1 MNLKNIKK
9 VHIIGIEG
17 AGTSALALMF
27 NSYGI
32 KVSGSDEGDHFYF
45 DTLKNKGIKIFHGFK
60 ANNISK
66 DVDLIIYST
75 AFKPETNVELEAAL
89 RGKTKVIN
97 YPKALSMLF
106 ENKYGIAVAGTHGKT
121 TTTAWLAY
129 VLDKSGYAPSAIVGS
144 KVLQFN
150 NSSLVGKSEYF
161 IVETDEYQNKLKY
174 YFPKAAILNNIEYDH
189 PDFFQTEEEYKEVF
203 IEFIKKIPKKGFL
216 IANFDDPVIQKTAN
230 VNCRGRVITYAIDEA
245 ADYVAYDIKTE
256 NVRQYFKV
264 HLTPGP
270 SPSQGDGR
278 VKMETNE
285 LGGFAIQLTGRH
297 NISNALAVIATAI
310 ELDVPLN
317 ELRAHLENFQGTA
330 RRMQVMGKYRGAIL
344 IDDYAHHPTEVKA
357 TLAAATEKYTRK
369 NIIAVFQPH
378 TFTRTRALLKDFA
391 TSFNQADELIV
402 LDIYSSA
409 REEQG
414 GVHSEDLLKQIRR
427 QTTDNRRQNIK
438 YIPTVAEV
446 ADYLKR
452 EIGSNDVV
460 VFMGAGDVY
469 LVGNKLL
476 DL

>member
-174 YFPKAAILNNIEYDH
+174 YLPKAALLNNIEYDH
-189 PDFFQTEEEYKEVF
+189 PDFFQTEDEYRKVF

-256 NVRQYFKV
+256 NAKQYFKV
-264 HLTPGP
+264 KLNPP
-270 SPSQGDGR
+270 SPPDPLSQTGEGEIMKMGR
-278 VKMETNE
+278 WVN
-285 LGGFAIQLTGRH
+285 
-297 NISNALAVIATAI
+297 
-310 ELDVPLN
+310 
-317 ELRAHLENFQGTA
+317 
-330 RRMQVMGKYRGAIL
+330 
-344 IDDYAHHPTEVKA
+344 
-357 TLAAATEKYTRK
+357 
-369 NIIAVFQPH
+369 
-378 TFTRTRALLKDFA
+378 
-391 TSFNQADELIV
+391 
-402 LDIYSSA
+402 
-409 REEQG
+409 
-414 GVHSEDLLKQIRR
+414 
-427 QTTDNRRQNIK
+427 
-438 YIPTVAEV
+438 
-446 ADYLKR
+446 
-452 EIGSNDVV
+452 
-460 VFMGAGDVY
+460 
-469 LVGNKLL
+469 
-476 DL
+476 

>member
-1 MNLKNIKK
+1 MNLNNIKK
-9 VHIIGIEG
+9 AHIIGIEG

-27 NSYGI
+27 NSNGI

-174 YFPKAAILNNIEYDH
+174 YLPKAVLLNNIEYDH
-189 PDFFQTEEEYKEVF
+189 PDFFQTEDEYRKVF

-216 IANFDDPVIQKTAN
+216 IANFDDPMIRKTAC

-256 NVRQYFKV
+256 NAKQYFKV
-264 HLTPGP
+264 KLKTE
-270 SPSQGDGR
+270 SNNMSTDD
-278 VKMETNE
+278 
-285 LGGFAIQLTGRH
+285 LGGFAIHLTGRH
-297 NISNALAVIATAI
+297 NISNALAVIAACI
-310 ELDVPLN
+310 ELNVPLN
-317 ELRAHLENFQGTA
+317 ELRTYLEDFQGTA
-330 RRMQVMGKYRGAIL
+330 RRMQVMGEYRGAIL

-357 TLAAATEKYTRK
+357 TLAAAVEKYPRK

-391 TSFNQADELIV
+391 ASFNQADELII
-402 LDIYSSA
+402 LDIYGSA
-409 REEQG
+409 REEHG
-414 GVHSEDLLKQIRR
+414 GVHSEDLVKKLKVKSKKLPV
-427 QTTDNRRQNIK
+427 K
-438 YIPTVAEV
+438 YISAVKEAAE
-446 ADYLKR
+446 YLQSK
-452 EIGSNDVV
+452 IGNNDVV